1 MHIWYFTLYDN
12 MCVKKKSERIKRNR
26 RFSQD
31 FFILL
36 SFVWKAWSIQPWLR
50 SSFSS
55 FGFFLS
61 HRRCR
66 FIREGA
72 FVHEVNT
79 FQIVSIVYLAEGL
92 DKYKSRVS
100 SRL

>member
-1 MHIWYFTLYDN
+1 MHIWDFTLYDN
-12 MCVKKKSERIKRNR
+12 MCVKKKKWKDKAE
-26 RFSQD
+26 QT
-31 FFILL
+31 LL
-36 SFVWKAWSIQPWLR
+36 SRFFYLTELWKAWSIQPWLR

-55 FGFFLS
+55 FGFFFS

>member
-1 MHIWYFTLYDN
+1 MHIWDFTLYDN
-12 MCVKKKSERIKRNR
+12 MCVKKKKWK
-26 RFSQD
+26 D
-31 FFILL
+31 KAALL
-36 SFVWKAWSIQPWLR
+36 SRFFDFTELWKAWSIQPWLR

-92 DKYKSRVS
+92 DK
-100 SRL
+100 